1 MKKPILLLLSLAIT
15 ACGDSREVSSEISE
29 EVATHTDPTTEPSTP
44 ELSMAEL
51 LAAMPQEPMPENP
64 ESLTRARSDGETVVV
79 KTPPPVVK
87 TPPPVAKDTPP
98 VAKDTPPVA
107 KNPAPTVEKEV
118 SGGTP
123 AVPPPTVSPTPAA
136 RVTSTKQD
144 ARSEGDSSMSVES
157 AAVAKNVVDRQPS
170 GSGPFVDGSN
180 VWTWNRILKPGDQRR
195 TIRHIY
201 YREGTQVVAVPLAI
215 KGASW
220 RTWSRTAVHGA
231 GSWRVDIV
239 DEEGRVLKSL
249 PFVVK

>member
-1 MKKPILLLLSLAIT
+1 MKKLILLLLSLVIT
-15 ACGDSREVSSEISE
+15 ACGGSDEVSDETIE
-29 EVATHTDPTTEPSTP
+29 ESAAQADPAAEPATP

-51 LAAMPQEPMPENP
+51 LAGMPQEPVPENP
-64 ESLTRARSDGETVVV
+64 ESLTRARADGETVVV
-79 KTPPPVVK
+79 KTPPPVE
-87 TPPPVAKDTPP
+87 KDTTP
-98 VAKDTPPVA
+98 VVKR
-107 KNPAPTVEKEV
+107 PAPTVDKEL
-118 SGGTP
+118 SSRPP
-123 AVPPPTVSPTPAA
+123 ATGSATVSPTPPA

-144 ARSEGDSSMSVES
+144 ARTEGDSSMSVES
-157 AAVAKNVVDRQPS
+157 AAVAQNVVDRQPS
-170 GSGPFVDGSN
+170 GSGPFLDGSN

-220 RTWSRTAVHGA
+220 RTWSRTAVHGT